1 MFAKLTTPGMVSV
14 LSSVTWFYKYTR
26 GRAARGKGVTSLP
39 RPADRSNPFVRDD
52 GGKKERDEFREFFRD
67 QNISPVL
74 PGSCI
79 ENGTCPLM
87 LILVTRKSTPAGMIR
102 STKIGETNHN
112 YCMINFN

>member
-52 GGKKERDEFREFFRD
+52 DRGREERKK
-67 QNISPVL
+67 
-74 PGSCI
+74 
-79 ENGTCPLM
+79 GTN
-87 LILVTRKSTPAGMIR
+87 SESFSG
-102 STKIGETNHN
+102 TKISLLSFLAAASK
-112 YCMINFN
+112 MARAP

>member
-52 GGKKERDEFREFFRD
+52 DRGREERKK
-67 QNISPVL
+67 
-74 PGSCI
+74 
-79 ENGTCPLM
+79 GTN
-87 LILVTRKSTPAGMIR
+87 SESFSG
-102 STKIGETNHN
+102 TKISLLS
-112 YCMINFN
+112 CLAAASKMARAP